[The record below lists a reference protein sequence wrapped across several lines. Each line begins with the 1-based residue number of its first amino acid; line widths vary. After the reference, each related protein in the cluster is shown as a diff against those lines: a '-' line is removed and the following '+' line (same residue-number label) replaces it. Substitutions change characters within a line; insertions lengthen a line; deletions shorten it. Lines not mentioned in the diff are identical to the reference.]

1 MKTSFRLL
9 CFCILLLLGL
19 PLFAKKPKAVPQRPL
34 RVACVGNSVTYGYG
48 LRNRDRDA
56 YPVRLQQLL
65 DATYGA
71 GRFEVGNFGRSGAT
85 LLNRG
90 HRPYMQQPEFRQAM
104 DFKAD
109 WVVIHLGLND
119 TDPRDWP
126 DWKEDFIPDYRAL
139 IDSFLVANP
148 EARVLICL
156 MTPIFDRHARFQSGT
171 RDWHAQIQAAIR
183 KVAGGANVQLIDLN
197 TPLHSRPD
205 LFPDAL
211 HPNPEGAQILAR
223 TVYGALTGDYGG
235 LRLPPVYSSGMVL
248 PRDEHLLIEGMAD
261 ARCKIRRVLSKDGKV
276 VDEGETFSRADGS
289 WWMEMPHMKAGGP
302 YTLRFTTTPLP
313 VDHYCSYY
321 PSRYP
326 FEL

>member
-9 CFCILLLLGL
+9 CFCFLLLLGL
-19 PLFAKKPKAVPQRPL
+19 PLSAKKPKAVPQRPL

-139 IDSFLVANP
+139 PCTRAPTSSPMPCIPIPRAHRSWPARSMEPSPATTAGCACRPSIPAVWSFLATST
-148 EARVLICL
+148 C
-156 MTPIFDRHARFQSGT
+156 
-171 RDWHAQIQAAIR
+171 
-183 KVAGGANVQLIDLN
+183 
-197 TPLHSRPD
+197 
-205 LFPDAL
+205 
-211 HPNPEGAQILAR
+211 
-223 TVYGALTGDYGG
+223 
-235 LRLPPVYSSGMVL
+235 
-248 PRDEHLLIEGMAD
+248 
-261 ARCKIRRVLSKDGKV
+261 
-276 VDEGETFSRADGS
+276 
-289 WWMEMPHMKAGGP
+289 
-302 YTLRFTTTPLP
+302 
-313 VDHYCSYY
+313 
-321 PSRYP
+321 
-326 FEL
+326 

>member
-1 MKTSFRLL
+1 MLNSNHFLIISYENLIPT
-9 CFCILLLLGL
+9 
-19 PLFAKKPKAVPQRPL
+19 PLFLHSSLAWSPPFCQETESRSPAPAPRCLCGQQRNL
-34 RVACVGNSVTYGYG
+34 W
-48 LRNRDRDA
+48 
-56 YPVRLQQLL
+56 LL

-90 HRPYMQQPEFRQAM
+90 HRPYMQQPEFRRAM

-235 LRLPPVYSSGMVL
+235 LRLPPVYSIGMVL
-248 PRDEHLLIEGMAD
+248 PRD
-261 ARCKIRRVLSKDGKV
+261 
-276 VDEGETFSRADGS
+276 
-289 WWMEMPHMKAGGP
+289 
-302 YTLRFTTTPLP
+302 
-313 VDHYCSYY
+313 
-321 PSRYP
+321 
-326 FEL
+326 